1 MGQFYV
7 YARLFLDAN
16 GVLEKSE
23 VFDKTVEWLES
34 KSETKIENGLK
45 SRVFAILCSPEGE
58 DFLRWVI
65 GHDQDV
71 KT

>member
-16 GVLEKSE
+16 GVTEKSE
-23 VFDKTVEWLES
+23 VFDRTIEWLES
-34 KSETKIENGLK
+34 KSETKIESGLK

-65 GHDQDV
+65 GHDSDG